1 MLFCLCTSLNFVRE
15 TQTGFL
21 QMLSIEHGE
30 SFTNMKSSFYDL
42 SDDYTCHCS
51 NSFDLPIISS
61 LISTHVCLRFF
72 FSSHF
77 SNCRNTRHASF
88 LGSPASRC
96 KIHCLPRIS
105 KRYLDGFTSKQ
116 ILAKS
121 LLFLIIILSYCVH
134 MHDPGEG

>member
-1 MLFCLCTSLNFVRE
+1 MKDFIVCNYDIIYPFYADVLFWLCTSLNFVRE

-72 FSSHF
+72 FLRTF
-77 SNCRNTRHASF
+77 QTVGTRVMQVF
-88 LGSPASRC
+88 LVLQRHGARFIVP
-96 KIHCLPRIS
+96 H
-105 KRYLDGFTSKQ
+105 
-116 ILAKS
+116 
-121 LLFLIIILSYCVH
+121 
-134 MHDPGEG
+134 E